1 VARTSRELPN
11 AVPCG
16 ERSRE
21 ADAHAARQENTGV
34 NPSSKP
40 DRFALG
46 HAAPIWCHPACVMV
60 SACGSDDLSAK
71 RSSNARGNRVVID
84 GQEFI
89 RGANDY

>member
-1 VARTSRELPN
+1 VNCAN

-21 ADAHAARQENTGV
+21 VDVHAARQENTGV

-46 HAAPIWCHPACVMV
+46 HATPIGCHPACVMV
-60 SACGSDDLSAK
+60 SACGSDALSAK
-71 RSSNARGNRVVID
+71 RFVECPGNRAVID